1 MGPRKART
9 HQVAVPAS
17 SGNHA
22 TSGHAASSG
31 NRAGDAPVL
40 ELRGLTTEIRSVRGL
55 VRPVDDVSLAVR
67 AGEVVGLVGES
78 GSGKSMTA
86 FSILQLFPTKAARVT
101 GGKVLLNGRDLL
113 GLSDGQMRA
122 VRGREVGMIFQDPAS
137 YLNPVL
143 TVGRQLEQQL
153 QAHAL
158 GEGAEARIAEL
169 LTDVGLSP
177 EVARRYPH
185 ELSGGQSQRVGIASA
200 LACRPSLVVADEPTT
215 ALDVTIQAQVLRLMA
230 RLQRERGVAMLLI
243 THDLGVVAEVCDSV
257 VVMYAGRV
265 VEDAPV
271 AELFARPQHP
281 YTQGLLDGVLDL
293 ATPKAI
299 RVAIEGS
306 VPDLADPPPG
316 CRFHPRCPFAMDVCT
331 REAPPLAPRPDG
343 PGRVAC
349 WLHDP
354 AHASGGAS

>member
-1 MGPRKART
+1 M
-9 HQVAVPAS
+9 AVPAS
-17 SGNHA
+17 SGN
-22 TSGHAASSG
+22 
-31 NRAGDAPVL
+31 RADAPVL
-40 ELRGLTTEIRSVRGL
+40 ELRGVTTEIRSVRGL
-55 VRPVDDVSLAVR
+55 VRPVDEVSLSVR

-86 FSILQLFPTKAARVT
+86 FSILRLFPTKAARVT
-101 GGKVLLNGRDLL
+101 SGKVLLNGRDLRAL
-113 GLSDGQMRA
+113 DEPHMRA

-158 GEGAEARIAEL
+158 GDGAEARIAEL

-243 THDLGVVAEVCDSV
+243 THDLGVVAEVCDHV

-271 AELFARPQHP
+271 DELFARPQHP

-293 ATPKAI
+293 LTPKAI

-306 VPDLADPPPG
+306 VPDLADPPSG
-316 CRFHPRCPFAMDVCT
+316 CRFHPRCPHAMDVCV
-331 REAPPLAPRPDG
+331 REAPPLAPRPGG

-354 AHASGGAS
+354 AHAAGGAS